1 MKYRSCCT
9 MLFGNGSDESP
20 LLTPSTPGSLGVK
33 VLQHQVGVTYSITP
47 PPQIIHLQIR
57 YKHPEKRALMNT
69 H

>member
-47 PPQIIHLQIR
+47 PPP
-57 YKHPEKRALMNT
+57 K
-69 H
+69 